1 MAWLMLDYEP
11 LSPFILRPSNTT
23 STGGKSLLAPT
34 PYAIKMGLLDRL
46 IRHRGLAEAQAFFPV
61 VRDLT
66 LYLRVPLAASVNRTF
81 QKILRDYK
89 PESGWVSTIVQI
101 EFCVFAGV
109 MSLAVPL
116 PDDSAQAELL
126 TQGFCAI
133 NYFGR
138 RGGFMQLQGW
148 RTSDAELSADFVNLC
163 QPNTALLVRGFLQR
177 MDDMEAR
184 ARFEDVSIFN
194 PKAKGGR
201 RTYNVVFPYQL
212 AYHGSNH
219 TVYERMAL

>member
-11 LSPFILRPSNTT
+11 LSPFILRPSNAT
-23 STGGKSLLAPT
+23 STGGKSLVAPT

-46 IRHRGLAEAQAFFPV
+46 IRHRGLAEAQARFPL

-66 LYLRVPLAASVNRTF
+66 LYLRVPLAVAVNRTF
-81 QKILRDYK
+81 QKILRGYTA
-89 PESGWVSTIVQI
+89 EGWGSTIVQI
-101 EFCVFAGV
+101 EFCVFTGV

-126 TQGFCAI
+126 VESFSTI

-138 RGGFMQLQGW
+138 RGGFMQLQRWGVG
-148 RTSDAELSADFVNLC
+148 DAEPSADFVNLC
-163 QPNTALLVRGFLQR
+163 QPNAALVVRGFLQR
-177 MDDMEAR
+177 MDDMEAK

-201 RTYNVVFPYQL
+201 RVYNVVFPYQL

-219 TVYERMAL
+219 TIYERIAL